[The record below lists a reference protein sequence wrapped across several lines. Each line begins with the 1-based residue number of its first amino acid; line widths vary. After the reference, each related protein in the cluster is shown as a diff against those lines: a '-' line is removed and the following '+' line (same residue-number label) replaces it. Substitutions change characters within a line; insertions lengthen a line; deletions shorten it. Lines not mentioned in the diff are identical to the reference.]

1 MSLAFWC
8 ALSYPS
14 ARLERRE
21 TPLKKRPLDT
31 IGWREWISLP
41 SLGIASIKAKIDTGA
56 RTSALHAYDV
66 RIDRSGHEP
75 IVHFRVHPLQ
85 RSTHETVETS
95 AVLIDRRRV
104 RSSSGHSSRRP
115 VIRVPMV
122 LAGRR
127 IGIELTLTNRDEMGF
142 RMLLGR
148 RALRKRFLVDVGRS
162 YLVGRPP
169 SGTTIALGDGSNQP
183 ERPTEDLT

>member
-1 MSLAFWC
+1 M
-8 ALSYPS
+8 
-14 ARLERRE
+14 
-21 TPLKKRPLDT
+21 PLKKRPLDI
-31 IGWREWISLP
+31 IGWREWVSLP
-41 SLGIASIKAKIDTGA
+41 TLGIASIKAKIDTGA

-66 RIDRSGHEP
+66 RIDRSGDEP
-75 IVHFRVHPLQ
+75 IVHFKVHPLQ
-85 RSTHETVETS
+85 RSTRETVATS

-104 RSSSGHSSRRP
+104 RSSSGHSTRRP

-148 RALRKRFLVDVGRS
+148 RALRKRFLVDVGKS

-169 SGTTIALGDGSNQP
+169 SGSTIAMGEELNPNKTAIED
-183 ERPTEDLT
+183 PT